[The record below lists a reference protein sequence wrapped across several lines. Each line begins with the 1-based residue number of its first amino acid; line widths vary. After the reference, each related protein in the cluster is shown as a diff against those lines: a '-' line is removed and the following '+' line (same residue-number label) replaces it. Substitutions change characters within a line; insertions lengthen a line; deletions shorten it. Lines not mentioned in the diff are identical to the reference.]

1 MSLFLKPK
9 GEGILL
15 PQRAA
20 YNAQIQT
27 LSAMRAP
34 ATAVAQEV
42 AIALNAGRTP
52 GDLYRAFDT
61 TMTLEPKA
69 NGEHA
74 LLSRVMKASK
84 SVHLGK
90 KAYEYG
96 RTSRVGTAKVSLNG
110 NHGTVIDQAAV
121 NYGGSVIPIFDVGF
135 GVEWRDNLGAQSE
148 GFDILYANNLG
159 AERTIFDKIDSYMFD
174 GDASIVVGENKW
186 LGLRND
192 PSVAQATIAVD
203 LTLLATTSSQIY
215 NEFQRL
221 VEILINQEDCSGAVD
236 FTVSREIYS
245 RLLKPWDVGTGSNST
260 MTVLDF
266 VSKIRGIK
274 EIVEDKR
281 LTGNQVA
288 LVYIDNVDGFHPL
301 TGMVLSSYALPRPTA
316 RDNFDFIKWAA
327 TGFLARNS
335 FSGKKCALYAAG
347 A

>member
-20 YNAQIQT
+20 YNAQIQV
-27 LSAMRAP
+27 LSHMRAP

-61 TMTLEPKA
+61 TMKLEPKA

-74 LLSRVMKASK
+74 LLSRVMAVSK
-84 SVHLGK
+84 SVHPGK
-90 KAYEYG
+90 VAFEYG

-121 NYGGSVIPIFDVGF
+121 NYGGSVIPVFDVGF
-135 GVEWRDNLGAQSE
+135 GVDWRTNLAGQSE
-148 GFDILYANNLG
+148 GFDVLYANNQG
-159 AERTIFDKIDSYMFD
+159 AERTLFDKIDSYLFD
-174 GDASIVVGENKW
+174 GDSSIVVGEHSW

-192 PSVAQATIAVD
+192 PSVAQATLLVD
-203 LTLLATTSSQIY
+203 LTLLATTSEQIF
-215 NEFQRL
+215 NEMQRL
-221 VEILINQEDCSGAVD
+221 TEILLNTEDCSGAVS

-245 RLLKPWDVGTGSNST
+245 RLLKPWAIGTGGNNS
-260 MTVLDF
+260 MSVLDM

-281 LTGNQVA
+281 LVGNQVA
-288 LVYIDNVDGFHPL
+288 LVYIDNVDGFHSL
-301 TGMVLSSYALPRPTA
+301 TGMALSTYAEPRLTPRA
-316 RDNFDFIKWAA
+316 NYDFVKWAA
-327 TGFLARNS
+327 TGFLARSS